1 MTEKKKIVIGR
12 PRSKAPEDDEL
23 EALGRDLVEWASE
36 ETDELRC
43 RYAQWYSVKQGISH
57 AHWKA
62 MIKHEIFRLYYEQ
75 AQTILS
81 KNYIDGTIRDSIAH
95 RFLRIYTPEVKEEE
109 NELLEFQ
116 HKLKLQEANAYQEAD
131 LIRHNEMMNQI
142 SSLQESSKSARI
154 NSNNE

>member
-1 MTEKKKIVIGR
+1 
-12 PRSKAPEDDEL
+12 
-23 EALGRDLVEWASE
+23 
-36 ETDELRC
+36 
-43 RYAQWYSVKQGISH
+43 
-57 AHWKA
+57 